1 MSSKVKSCINCP
13 AWPKSI
19 FKDFSEAQLNHLD
32 TIKKTNSHKKN
43 EILFK
48 QGQEVSGIYCNAS
61 GLLKISQKNAAQ
73 KIIFSRFSF
82 PGDTVGH
89 RSIFVE
95 DQYKGTCEV
104 ISDDTEACF
113 INKKDV
119 VNLFSENNEFA
130 KSLIFKISY
139 ELDRS
144 VNEHILL
151 NESTAFSRLCALLLK
166 LFEEFSESKSG
177 VRVLKAAISKVDIAR
192 SLAVADETVIR
203 FMSELQKD
211 NIIQSNDKIISLVN
225 EAKLKQYAG

>member
-1 MSSKVKSCINCP
+1 MESKEKSCLSCP
-13 AWPKSI
+13 VWSKSI
-19 FKDFSEAQLNHLD
+19 FKDFNNAQLKHLD
-32 TIKKTNSHKKN
+32 SIKKTSSHKKN
-43 EILFK
+43 ESLFK
-48 QGQEVSGIYCNAS
+48 QGQEVDGIYCNAS
-61 GLLKISQKNAAQ
+61 GLLKISQKNLAG
-73 KIIFSRFSF
+73 KIIFSRFAF

-104 ISDDTEACF
+104 VSDDAEACF

-130 KSLIFKISY
+130 KSLIFKISH

-166 LFEEFSESKSG
+166 LFDEYSENKSG
-177 VRVLKAAISKVDIAR
+177 VRVLKSAISKVDIAR

-203 FMSELQKD
+203 FMSELQR
-211 NIIQSNDKIISLVN
+211 NKIIHISGKKISLLN
-225 EAKLKQYAG
+225 ESKLRQYAG